1 MAWVPLEK
9 CPLKKCCVDLK
20 KVKAANGLPL
30 TKIPRYCR
38 ASGPGSGE
46 KSGSPVQQLRIT
58 LYGMKG
64 SILAMALLLAG
75 CAGPVQ
81 QPQPQIQGRPFS
93 ALFYGDSLTSFWD
106 LSKSF
111 PGSPYTNG
119 GVFGATAVTLAADF
133 DTSVSPGHPGTV
145 MILAGTNDVL
155 QGDNASHIFSV
166 LTAMYGQS
174 SSQGIR
180 FVICTLPPMR
190 STEAVHNP
198 VIVDLNSQLKAYAT
212 ANRIPLAD
220 YYSALVDP
228 ADGELQPAFAAD
240 TVHLNDAAYAAITPI
255 AQAALLPVQQ

>member
-1 MAWVPLEK
+1 MGSSW
-9 CPLKKCCVDLK
+9 
-20 KVKAANGLPL
+20 KVLGRSQKSKAANGLPL
-30 TKIPRYCR
+30 MEIPRYFC
-38 ASGPGSGE
+38 APGPVSGE

-64 SILAMALLLAG
+64 AIFAMALLLAG
-75 CAGPVQ
+75 CPGRVQ
-81 QPQPQIQGRPFS
+81 QVQPQVQARPFT
-93 ALFYGDSLTSFWD
+93 AVFYGDSLTSFWD

-111 PGSPYTNG
+111 PGSPYVNR

-133 DTSVSPGHPGTV
+133 DTAVSPGHPGTV

-155 QGDNASHIFSV
+155 QGDNAGHIFSV
-166 LTAMYGQS
+166 LTAMYDQS
-174 SSQGIR
+174 RSQGIR

-198 VIVDLNSQLKAYAT
+198 VIVDLNSQLKAYAA
-212 ANRIPLAD
+212 ANKIPLAD

-228 ADGELQPAFAAD
+228 ANGELQPAFAAD
-240 TVHLNDAAYAAITPI
+240 TVHLSDAGYAAIAPV